1 MNAADVKVFNRSL
14 PVDYKH
20 SDVIHMVVDQ
30 KGTFK
35 YPVDGLWYFKMGKY
49 EVTNAEYASF
59 LLLQLNDDGTAVLGQ
74 AYSSD
79 DLESL
84 RNSIDTEKLT
94 PEQKTFLDGM
104 KANDVLAMNG
114 WYTMKPN
121 ADGSMVLCVS
131 YEVMYPTDTRIM
143 SIASYVKEVSAD
155 RMLIFSGD
163 TSDDGKPMFDEVL
176 SVEKSSV
183 KPGTLYDQSL
193 IMALPKKD
201 GN

>member
-1 MNAADVKVFNRSL
+1 MKKLIYCIFAIA
-14 PVDYKH
+14 
-20 SDVIHMVVDQ
+20 VVAMTCACE
-30 KGTFK
+30 K
-35 YPVDGLWYFKMGKY
+35 DGSEKDGPKLYVNTWMLNVSKP
-49 EVTNAEYASF
+49 SF

-74 AYSSD
+74 SYSSD

-131 YEVMYPTDTRIM
+131 YEVMFPTETRLM

-155 RMLIFSGD
+155 RMLIFSGE
-163 TSDDGKPMFDEVL
+163 TSDDGEPMFDEVP

-193 IMALPKKD
+193 IMALPTKAE
-201 GN
+201 NN

>member
-1 MNAADVKVFNRSL
+1 MKKLIYSIFAIAVVAMTCACEKDGSEKHGPKLYVNTWLLNASE
-14 PVDYKH
+14 
-20 SDVIHMVVDQ
+20 S
-30 KGTFK
+30 
-35 YPVDGLWYFKMGKY
+35 
-49 EVTNAEYASF
+49 SF

-104 KANDVLAMNG
+104 KANDVLARNG

-131 YEVMYPTDTRIM
+131 YEFMYPTETRIM
-143 SIASYVKEVSAD
+143 SIANYVKEVSAD
-155 RMLIFSGD
+155 RMLIFTGE
-163 TSDDGKPMFDEVL
+163 TSDDGEPMFDEVL

-193 IMALPKKD
+193 IMALPKKAE
-201 GN
+201 NN

>member
-1 MNAADVKVFNRSL
+1 MKKLIYSIFAIA
-14 PVDYKH
+14 
-20 SDVIHMVVDQ
+20 VVAMTCACE
-30 KGTFK
+30 K
-35 YPVDGLWYFKMGKY
+35 DGSEKDGSKLYVNTWMLNVSKP
-49 EVTNAEYASF
+49 SF

-74 AYSSD
+74 SYSSD

-131 YEVMYPTDTRIM
+131 YEVMFPTETRLM

-155 RMLIFSGD
+155 RMLIFSGE
-163 TSDDGKPMFDEVL
+163 TSDDGEPMFDEVL

-193 IMALPKKD
+193 IMALPTKAE
-201 GN
+201 NN

>member
-1 MNAADVKVFNRSL
+1 MKKLIYSIFA
-14 PVDYKH
+14 
-20 SDVIHMVVDQ
+20 ITVVAMTCACE
-30 KGTFK
+30 K
-35 YPVDGLWYFKMGKY
+35 DGSEKDGPKLYVNTWMLNVSKP
-49 EVTNAEYASF
+49 SF

-131 YEVMYPTDTRIM
+131 YEVMFPTETRLM

-155 RMLIFSGD
+155 RMLIFSGE
-163 TSDDGKPMFDEVL
+163 TSDDGEPMFDEVP

-193 IMALPKKD
+193 IMALPKKAE
-201 GN
+201 NN

>member
-1 MNAADVKVFNRSL
+1 MKKLIYSIFAIA
-14 PVDYKH
+14 
-20 SDVIHMVVDQ
+20 VVAMTCACE
-30 KGTFK
+30 K
-35 YPVDGLWYFKMGKY
+35 DGSEKDGSKLYVNTWMLNVSKP
-49 EVTNAEYASF
+49 SF

-131 YEVMYPTDTRIM
+131 YEVMFTTETRIM

-155 RMLIFSGD
+155 RMLIFSGE
-163 TSDDGKPMFDEVL
+163 TSDDGDPMFDEVL

-193 IMALPKKD
+193 IMALPTKAE
-201 GN
+201 NN

>member
-1 MNAADVKVFNRSL
+1 MKKLIYSIFAIAVVAMTCACEKDGSEKDGPKLYVNTWMLNRSE
-14 PVDYKH
+14 
-20 SDVIHMVVDQ
+20 S
-30 KGTFK
+30 
-35 YPVDGLWYFKMGKY
+35 
-49 EVTNAEYASF
+49 SF

-74 AYSSD
+74 AYSSN

-104 KANDVLAMNG
+104 KANDVLARNG

-131 YEVMYPTDTRIM
+131 YEFMYPTETRIM
-143 SIASYVKEVSAD
+143 SIANYVKEVSAD
-155 RMLIFSGD
+155 RMLIFTGE
-163 TSDDGKPMFDEVL
+163 TSDDGEPMFDEVL

-193 IMALPKKD
+193 IMALPTKAE
-201 GN
+201 NN

>member
-1 MNAADVKVFNRSL
+1 MKKLIYSIFA
-14 PVDYKH
+14 
-20 SDVIHMVVDQ
+20 ITVVAMTCACE
-30 KGTFK
+30 K
-35 YPVDGLWYFKMGKY
+35 DGSEKDGSKLYVNTWMLNVSKP
-49 EVTNAEYASF
+49 SF

-74 AYSSD
+74 SYSSD

-131 YEVMYPTDTRIM
+131 YEVMFPTETRLM

-163 TSDDGKPMFDEVL
+163 TSDDGEPMFDEVP

-193 IMALPKKD
+193 IMALPTKAE
-201 GN
+201 NN

>member
-1 MNAADVKVFNRSL
+1 MKKLIYSIFAIA
-14 PVDYKH
+14 
-20 SDVIHMVVDQ
+20 VVAMTCACE
-30 KGTFK
+30 K
-35 YPVDGLWYFKMGKY
+35 DGSEKDGSKLYVNTWMLNVSKP
-49 EVTNAEYASF
+49 SF

-74 AYSSD
+74 SYSSD

-84 RNSIDTEKLT
+84 RNSIDAEKLT

-131 YEVMYPTDTRIM
+131 YEVMFPTETRLM

-155 RMLIFSGD
+155 RMLIFSGE
-163 TSDDGKPMFDEVL
+163 TSDDGEPMFDEVL

-193 IMALPKKD
+193 IMALPTKAE
-201 GN
+201 NN

>member
-1 MNAADVKVFNRSL
+1 MKKLIYSIFAIA
-14 PVDYKH
+14 
-20 SDVIHMVVDQ
+20 VVAMTCACE
-30 KGTFK
+30 K
-35 YPVDGLWYFKMGKY
+35 DGSEKDGPKLYVNTWMLNVSKP
-49 EVTNAEYASF
+49 SF

-74 AYSSD
+74 SYSSD

-104 KANDVLAMNG
+104 KVNDVLAMNG

-131 YEVMYPTDTRIM
+131 YEVMYPTETRLM

-155 RMLIFSGD
+155 RMLIFSGE
-163 TSDDGKPMFDEVL
+163 TSDDGEPMFDEVP

-193 IMALPKKD
+193 IMALPKKAE
-201 GN
+201 NN

>member
-1 MNAADVKVFNRSL
+1 MKKLIYSIFAIAIVAMTCACEKDGSEKHGPKLYVNTWLLNASE
-14 PVDYKH
+14 
-20 SDVIHMVVDQ
+20 S
-30 KGTFK
+30 
-35 YPVDGLWYFKMGKY
+35 
-49 EVTNAEYASF
+49 SF

-104 KANDVLAMNG
+104 KANDVLARNG

-131 YEVMYPTDTRIM
+131 YEFMYPTETRIM
-143 SIASYVKEVSAD
+143 SIANYVKEVSAD
-155 RMLIFSGD
+155 RMLIFTGE
-163 TSDDGKPMFDEVL
+163 TSDDGEPMFDEVP

-193 IMALPKKD
+193 IMALPKKAE
-201 GN
+201 NN

>member
-1 MNAADVKVFNRSL
+1 MKKLIYSIFA
-14 PVDYKH
+14 
-20 SDVIHMVVDQ
+20 ITVVAMTCACE
-30 KGTFK
+30 K
-35 YPVDGLWYFKMGKY
+35 DGSEKDGSKLYVNTWMLNVSKP
-49 EVTNAEYASF
+49 SF

-74 AYSSD
+74 SYSSD

-131 YEVMYPTDTRIM
+131 YEVMFPTETRLM

-155 RMLIFSGD
+155 RMLIFSGE
-163 TSDDGKPMFDEVL
+163 TSDDGEPMFDEVP

-193 IMALPKKD
+193 IMALPKKAE
-201 GN
+201 NN

>member
-1 MNAADVKVFNRSL
+1 MKKLIYSIFAIAIVAMTCACEKDGSEKDGPKLYVNTWMLNRSE
-14 PVDYKH
+14 
-20 SDVIHMVVDQ
+20 S
-30 KGTFK
+30 
-35 YPVDGLWYFKMGKY
+35 
-49 EVTNAEYASF
+49 SF

-121 ADGSMVLCVS
+121 ADGSMVLS
-131 YEVMYPTDTRIM
+131 YEFMYPTETRIM
-143 SIASYVKEVSAD
+143 SIANYVKEVSAD

-163 TSDDGKPMFDEVL
+163 TSDDGEPMFDEVP

-193 IMALPKKD
+193 IMALPKKAE
-201 GN
+201 NN

>member
-1 MNAADVKVFNRSL
+1 MKKLIYSIFAIA
-14 PVDYKH
+14 
-20 SDVIHMVVDQ
+20 VVAMTCSCE
-30 KGTFK
+30 K
-35 YPVDGLWYFKMGKY
+35 DGPENDGPKLYVNTWMLNVS
-49 EVTNAEYASF
+49 ESSF

-193 IMALPKKD
+193 IMALPKKRPQLKKCT
-201 GN
+201 

>member
-1 MNAADVKVFNRSL
+1 
-14 PVDYKH
+14 
-20 SDVIHMVVDQ
+20 MVVDQ

-131 YEVMYPTDTRIM
+131 YEVMYPTETRMM

-163 TSDDGKPMFDEVL
+163 TSDDGEPMFDEVL

-193 IMALPKKD
+193 IMALPRKD

>member
-1 MNAADVKVFNRSL
+1 MKKLIYSIFA
-14 PVDYKH
+14 
-20 SDVIHMVVDQ
+20 ITVVAMTCACE
-30 KGTFK
+30 K
-35 YPVDGLWYFKMGKY
+35 DGSEKDGSKLYVNTWMLNVSKP
-49 EVTNAEYASF
+49 SF

-74 AYSSD
+74 SYSSD

-131 YEVMYPTDTRIM
+131 YEVMFPTETRLM

-155 RMLIFSGD
+155 RMLIFSGE
-163 TSDDGKPMFDEVL
+163 TSDDGEPMFDEVP

-193 IMALPKKD
+193 IMALPTKAE
-201 GN
+201 NN

>member
-1 MNAADVKVFNRSL
+1 MKKLIYSIFAIA
-14 PVDYKH
+14 
-20 SDVIHMVVDQ
+20 VVAMTCSCE
-30 KGTFK
+30 K
-35 YPVDGLWYFKMGKY
+35 DGSEKDGPKLYVNTWMLNVSKP
-49 EVTNAEYASF
+49 SF
-59 LLLQLNDDGTAVLGQ
+59 LLLQLNEDGTAVLGQ

-94 PEQKTFLDGM
+94 SEQKTFLDGM

-131 YEVMYPTDTRIM
+131 YEVMFPTETRLM

-155 RMLIFSGD
+155 RMLIFSGE
-163 TSDDGKPMFDEVL
+163 TSDDGEPMFDEVP

-193 IMALPKKD
+193 IMALPTKAE
-201 GN
+201 NN

>member
-1 MNAADVKVFNRSL
+1 MKKLIYSIFA
-14 PVDYKH
+14 
-20 SDVIHMVVDQ
+20 ITVVAMTCACE
-30 KGTFK
+30 K
-35 YPVDGLWYFKMGKY
+35 DGSEKDGSKLYVNTWMLNVSKP
-49 EVTNAEYASF
+49 SF

-74 AYSSD
+74 SYSSD

-131 YEVMYPTDTRIM
+131 YEFMYPTETRIM
-143 SIASYVKEVSAD
+143 SIANYVKEVSAD
-155 RMLIFSGD
+155 RMLIFTGE
-163 TSDDGKPMFDEVL
+163 TSDDGEPMFDEVL

-193 IMALPKKD
+193 IMALPTKAE
-201 GN
+201 NN

>member
-1 MNAADVKVFNRSL
+1 MKKLIYSIFAIA
-14 PVDYKH
+14 
-20 SDVIHMVVDQ
+20 VVAMTCACE
-30 KGTFK
+30 K
-35 YPVDGLWYFKMGKY
+35 DGSEKDGPKLYVNTWMLNVSKP
-49 EVTNAEYASF
+49 SF

-131 YEVMYPTDTRIM
+131 YEVMFPTETRIM
-143 SIASYVKEVSAD
+143 SIANYVKEVSAD
-155 RMLIFSGD
+155 RMLIFTGE
-163 TSDDGKPMFDEVL
+163 TSDDGEPMFDEVL

-193 IMALPKKD
+193 IMALPTKAE
-201 GN
+201 NN

>member
-1 MNAADVKVFNRSL
+1 MKKLIYSIFA
-14 PVDYKH
+14 
-20 SDVIHMVVDQ
+20 ITVVAMTCACE
-30 KGTFK
+30 K
-35 YPVDGLWYFKMGKY
+35 DGSEKDGSKLYVNTWMLNVSKP
-49 EVTNAEYASF
+49 SF

-74 AYSSD
+74 SYSSD

-131 YEVMYPTDTRIM
+131 YEVMFPTETRLM

-155 RMLIFSGD
+155 RMLIFSGE
-163 TSDDGKPMFDEVL
+163 TSADGEPMFDEVP

-193 IMALPKKD
+193 IMALPKKAE
-201 GN
+201 NN

>member
-1 MNAADVKVFNRSL
+1 MKKLIYSIFAIAVVAMTCACEKDGSEKDGPKLYVNTWMLNRSE
-14 PVDYKH
+14 
-20 SDVIHMVVDQ
+20 S
-30 KGTFK
+30 
-35 YPVDGLWYFKMGKY
+35 
-49 EVTNAEYASF
+49 SF

-104 KANDVLAMNG
+104 KVNDVLAMNG

-131 YEVMYPTDTRIM
+131 YEVMFPTETRLM

-163 TSDDGKPMFDEVL
+163 TSDDGEPMFDEVL

-193 IMALPKKD
+193 IMALPKKAE
-201 GN
+201 NN

>member
-1 MNAADVKVFNRSL
+1 MKKLIYSIFAIA
-14 PVDYKH
+14 
-20 SDVIHMVVDQ
+20 VVAMTCACE
-30 KGTFK
+30 K
-35 YPVDGLWYFKMGKY
+35 DGSEKDGPKLYVNTWMLNVSKP
-49 EVTNAEYASF
+49 SF

-74 AYSSD
+74 SYSSD

-131 YEVMYPTDTRIM
+131 YEVMFPTETRLM
-143 SIASYVKEVSAD
+143 SIANYVKEVSAD
-155 RMLIFSGD
+155 RMLIFTGE
-163 TSDDGKPMFDEVL
+163 TSDDGEPMFDEVL

-193 IMALPKKD
+193 IMALPTKAE
-201 GN
+201 NN

>member
-1 MNAADVKVFNRSL
+1 MKKLIYSIFAIA
-14 PVDYKH
+14 
-20 SDVIHMVVDQ
+20 VVAMTCACE
-30 KGTFK
+30 K
-35 YPVDGLWYFKMGKY
+35 DGSEKDGSKLYVNTWMLNVSKP
-49 EVTNAEYASF
+49 SF

-74 AYSSD
+74 SYSSD

-131 YEVMYPTDTRIM
+131 YEVMFPTETRLM

-155 RMLIFSGD
+155 RMLMFSGE
-163 TSDDGKPMFDEVL
+163 TSDDGEPMFDEVP

-193 IMALPKKD
+193 IMALPKKAE
-201 GN
+201 NN

>member
-1 MNAADVKVFNRSL
+1 MKKLIYSIFAIA
-14 PVDYKH
+14 
-20 SDVIHMVVDQ
+20 VVAMTCACE
-30 KGTFK
+30 K
-35 YPVDGLWYFKMGKY
+35 DGSEKDGSKLYVNTWMLNVSKP
-49 EVTNAEYASF
+49 SF

-74 AYSSD
+74 SYSSD

-131 YEVMYPTDTRIM
+131 YEVMFPTETRLM

-163 TSDDGKPMFDEVL
+163 TSDDGEPMFDEVP

-193 IMALPKKD
+193 IMALPKKAE
-201 GN
+201 NN

>member
-1 MNAADVKVFNRSL
+1 MKKLIYSIFALA
-14 PVDYKH
+14 
-20 SDVIHMVVDQ
+20 VVAMTCACE
-30 KGTFK
+30 K
-35 YPVDGLWYFKMGKY
+35 DGSEKDGSKLYVNTWMLNVSKP
-49 EVTNAEYASF
+49 SF

-74 AYSSD
+74 SYSSD

-131 YEVMYPTDTRIM
+131 YEVMFPTETRLM

-163 TSDDGKPMFDEVL
+163 TSADGEPMFDEVP

-193 IMALPKKD
+193 IMALPKKAE
-201 GN
+201 NN

>member
-1 MNAADVKVFNRSL
+1 MKKLIYSIFAIA
-14 PVDYKH
+14 
-20 SDVIHMVVDQ
+20 VVAMTCACE
-30 KGTFK
+30 K
-35 YPVDGLWYFKMGKY
+35 DGSEKDGSKLYVNTWMLNVSKP
-49 EVTNAEYASF
+49 SF

-131 YEVMYPTDTRIM
+131 YEVMFTTETRIM

-155 RMLIFSGD
+155 RMLIFSGE
-163 TSDDGKPMFDEVL
+163 TSDDGEPMFDEVL

-193 IMALPKKD
+193 IMALPTKAE
-201 GN
+201 NN

>member
-1 MNAADVKVFNRSL
+1 MKKLIYSIFAITVVAMTCACEKDGSEKDGSKLYVNTWLLNASE
-14 PVDYKH
+14 
-20 SDVIHMVVDQ
+20 S
-30 KGTFK
+30 
-35 YPVDGLWYFKMGKY
+35 
-49 EVTNAEYASF
+49 SF

-104 KANDVLAMNG
+104 KANDVLARNG

-131 YEVMYPTDTRIM
+131 YEFMYPTETRIM
-143 SIASYVKEVSAD
+143 SIANYVKEVSAD
-155 RMLIFSGD
+155 RMLIFTGE
-163 TSDDGKPMFDEVL
+163 TSDDGEPMFDEVP

-193 IMALPKKD
+193 IMALPTKAE
-201 GN
+201 NN

>member
-1 MNAADVKVFNRSL
+1 MKKLIYSIFAIAIVAMTCACEKDGSEKDGPKLYVNTWLLNASE
-14 PVDYKH
+14 
-20 SDVIHMVVDQ
+20 S
-30 KGTFK
+30 
-35 YPVDGLWYFKMGKY
+35 
-49 EVTNAEYASF
+49 SF

-131 YEVMYPTDTRIM
+131 YEVMFPTETRLM

-163 TSDDGKPMFDEVL
+163 TSDDGEPMFDEVL

-183 KPGTLYDQSL
+183 KPGTFYDQSL
-193 IMALPKKD
+193 IMALPTKD
-201 GN
+201 NN

>member
-1 MNAADVKVFNRSL
+1 MKKLIYSIFAIAIVAMTCACEKDGSEKDGPKLYVNTWLLNASE
-14 PVDYKH
+14 
-20 SDVIHMVVDQ
+20 S
-30 KGTFK
+30 
-35 YPVDGLWYFKMGKY
+35 
-49 EVTNAEYASF
+49 SF

-104 KANDVLAMNG
+104 KANDVLARNG

-131 YEVMYPTDTRIM
+131 YEFMYPTETRIM
-143 SIASYVKEVSAD
+143 SIANYVKEVSAD
-155 RMLIFSGD
+155 RMLIFTGE
-163 TSDDGKPMFDEVL
+163 TSDDGEPMFDEVL

-193 IMALPKKD
+193 IMALPTKTE
-201 GN
+201 NN

>member
-1 MNAADVKVFNRSL
+1 MKKLIYSIFAIA
-14 PVDYKH
+14 
-20 SDVIHMVVDQ
+20 VVAMTCACE
-30 KGTFK
+30 K
-35 YPVDGLWYFKMGKY
+35 DGSEKDGSKLYVNTWMLNVSKP
-49 EVTNAEYASF
+49 SF

-74 AYSSD
+74 SYSSD

-131 YEVMYPTDTRIM
+131 YEVMFPTETRLM

-163 TSDDGKPMFDEVL
+163 TSDDGEPMFDEVL

-193 IMALPKKD
+193 IMALPTKAE
-201 GN
+201 NN

>member
-1 MNAADVKVFNRSL
+1 MKKLIYSIFAITVVAMTCACEKDGSEKDGPKLYVNTWMLNRSE
-14 PVDYKH
+14 
-20 SDVIHMVVDQ
+20 S
-30 KGTFK
+30 
-35 YPVDGLWYFKMGKY
+35 
-49 EVTNAEYASF
+49 SF

-104 KANDVLAMNG
+104 KANDVLARNG

-131 YEVMYPTDTRIM
+131 YEVMYPTETRIM
-143 SIASYVKEVSAD
+143 SIANYVKEVSAD
-155 RMLIFSGD
+155 RMLIFTGE
-163 TSDDGKPMFDEVL
+163 TSDDGEPMFDEVL

-193 IMALPKKD
+193 IMALPTKAE
-201 GN
+201 NN

>member
-1 MNAADVKVFNRSL
+1 MKKLIYSIFAIA
-14 PVDYKH
+14 
-20 SDVIHMVVDQ
+20 VVAMTCACE
-30 KGTFK
+30 K
-35 YPVDGLWYFKMGKY
+35 DGSEKDGPKLYVNTWMLNVSKS
-49 EVTNAEYASF
+49 SF

-104 KANDVLAMNG
+104 KANDVLARNG

-131 YEVMYPTDTRIM
+131 YEFMYPTETRIM
-143 SIASYVKEVSAD
+143 SIANYVKEVSAD
-155 RMLIFSGD
+155 RMLIFTGE
-163 TSDDGKPMFDEVL
+163 TSDDGEPMFDEVP

-193 IMALPKKD
+193 IMALPTKAE
-201 GN
+201 NN

>member
-1 MNAADVKVFNRSL
+1 MKKLIYSIFA
-14 PVDYKH
+14 
-20 SDVIHMVVDQ
+20 ITVVAMTCACE
-30 KGTFK
+30 K
-35 YPVDGLWYFKMGKY
+35 DGSEKDGPKLYVNTWMLNVSKP
-49 EVTNAEYASF
+49 SF

-74 AYSSD
+74 SYSSD

-131 YEVMYPTDTRIM
+131 YEVMFPTETRLM

-155 RMLIFSGD
+155 RMLIFSGE
-163 TSDDGKPMFDEVL
+163 TSDDGEPMFDEVP

-193 IMALPKKD
+193 IMALPTKAE
-201 GN
+201 NN

>member
-1 MNAADVKVFNRSL
+1 MTMKKLIYFLALEAALLLGASCDKESEN
-14 PVDYKH
+14 
-20 SDVIHMVVDQ
+20 
-30 KGTFK
+30 
-35 YPVDGLWYFKMGKY
+35 DGPKLYVNTWMLNVS
-49 EVTNAEYASF
+49 ESSF

-201 GN
+201 HN

>member
-1 MNAADVKVFNRSL
+1 MKKLIYSIFA
-14 PVDYKH
+14 
-20 SDVIHMVVDQ
+20 ITVVAMTCACE
-30 KGTFK
+30 K
-35 YPVDGLWYFKMGKY
+35 DGSEKDGPKLYVNTWMLNVSKP
-49 EVTNAEYASF
+49 SF

-104 KANDVLAMNG
+104 KANDVLARNG

-131 YEVMYPTDTRIM
+131 YEFMYPTETRIM
-143 SIASYVKEVSAD
+143 SIANYVKEVSAD
-155 RMLIFSGD
+155 RMLIFTGE
-163 TSDDGKPMFDEVL
+163 TSDDGEPMFDEVL

-193 IMALPKKD
+193 IMALPKKAE
-201 GN
+201 NN

>member
-1 MNAADVKVFNRSL
+1 MKKLIYSIFAIAVVAMTCACEKDGSEKDGPKLYVNTWMLNRSE
-14 PVDYKH
+14 
-20 SDVIHMVVDQ
+20 S
-30 KGTFK
+30 
-35 YPVDGLWYFKMGKY
+35 
-49 EVTNAEYASF
+49 SF

-74 AYSSD
+74 AYSSN

-131 YEVMYPTDTRIM
+131 YEFMYPTETRIM
-143 SIASYVKEVSAD
+143 SIANYVKEVSAD
-155 RMLIFSGD
+155 RMLIFTGE
-163 TSDDGKPMFDEVL
+163 TSDDGEPMFDEVL

-193 IMALPKKD
+193 IMALPTKAE
-201 GN
+201 NN

>member
-1 MNAADVKVFNRSL
+1 MKKLIYSIFAIA
-14 PVDYKH
+14 
-20 SDVIHMVVDQ
+20 VVAMTCACE
-30 KGTFK
+30 K
-35 YPVDGLWYFKMGKY
+35 DGSEKDGSKLYVNTWMLNVSKP
-49 EVTNAEYASF
+49 SF

-131 YEVMYPTDTRIM
+131 YEVMFPTETRLL

-155 RMLIFSGD
+155 RMLIFSGE
-163 TSDDGKPMFDEVL
+163 TSDDGEPMFDEVP

-193 IMALPKKD
+193 IMALPTKAE
-201 GN
+201 NN

>member
-1 MNAADVKVFNRSL
+1 MKKLIYSIFAIAVVTMTCACEKDGSEKDGPKLYVNTWMLNRSE
-14 PVDYKH
+14 
-20 SDVIHMVVDQ
+20 S
-30 KGTFK
+30 
-35 YPVDGLWYFKMGKY
+35 
-49 EVTNAEYASF
+49 SF

-104 KANDVLAMNG
+104 KVNDVLAMNG

-131 YEVMYPTDTRIM
+131 YEVMFTTETRIM

-155 RMLIFSGD
+155 RMLIFSGE
-163 TSDDGKPMFDEVL
+163 TSDDGEPMFDEVP

-193 IMALPKKD
+193 IMALPTKAE
-201 GN
+201 NN

>member
-1 MNAADVKVFNRSL
+1 MKKLIYSIFA
-14 PVDYKH
+14 
-20 SDVIHMVVDQ
+20 ITVVAMACACE
-30 KGTFK
+30 K
-35 YPVDGLWYFKMGKY
+35 DGSEKDGSKLYVNTWMLNVSKP
-49 EVTNAEYASF
+49 SF

-74 AYSSD
+74 SYSSD

-131 YEVMYPTDTRIM
+131 YEFMYPTETRIM
-143 SIASYVKEVSAD
+143 SIANYVKEVSAD
-155 RMLIFSGD
+155 RMLIFTGE
-163 TSDDGKPMFDEVL
+163 TSDDGEPMFDEVL

-193 IMALPKKD
+193 IMALPTKAE
-201 GN
+201 NN